1 MPDDDELKRRN
12 EQLAQEILEELKRR
26 GPNPEREAYD
36 AEKEQRDR
44 EALEEYYRRTGQTK
58 DTRPKARSATEM
70 LFAASLD
77 PCPSCKTM
85 EPPKLELFGAGTSWS
100 VRGSCPRCETK
111 REYGWETE
119 GNPNQAAVQPRQLG
133 DARPSAIIPV
143 GRFIAELDRILPF
156 VREQPGKLQPIEW
169 RASLAAVDRAI
180 TCLYE
185 LLKFVPQGMQIIPDT
200 KLGEAE
206 RKDRSARR
214 ERFQRAW
221 MQGELDRLLGIAK
234 RYATDAPRVWKLE
247 ESAQPAPAK
256 GAVDRDALMAHEKW
270 VRAGRKGPGRL
281 EAVGYD
287 ARGLRFGGV
296 LFQGAR
302 LERVNF
308 ERALLDAARMMD
320 CELVDITANDAI
332 CTSLNLTRATLNG
345 GSFLR
350 ANLDLAVFDEAAIDE
365 TTFDDAHI
373 DRSQWIGARVTAAS
387 FDRAIFGNT
396 RFDGGRFT
404 GCTFRKADMR
414 LLERGIKCTTANAVF
429 EDCDLRFTRWDDR
442 DVTGATF
449 IRCKFHGVTGKPFGV
464 GKVHV
469 EDPDLSV
476 DGDGSD
482 IGDVDDVLALWR
494 P

>member
-26 GPNPEREAYD
+26 GPNPERDAYD

-44 EALEEYYRRTGQTK
+44 EALEEYYRRTGQKK
-58 DTRPKARSATEM
+58 DTQARARSATEM
-70 LFAASLD
+70 TFAASLD

-85 EPPKLELFGAGTSWS
+85 EPPKLELYGAGTSWA

-119 GNPNQAAVQPRQLG
+119 GNPNQATVLPRQLG
-133 DARPSAIIPV
+133 DERPSAIIPV
-143 GRFIAELDRILPF
+143 GKLIGELDRILPF
-156 VREQPGKLQPIEW
+156 VREQPEALKPIEW
-169 RASLAAVDRAI
+169 RASLAAIDRAI

-185 LLKFVPQGMQIIPDT
+185 LQKFVPQGMQIIPDT
-200 KLGEAE
+200 KLTDAE

-221 MQGELDRLLGIAK
+221 MQNELDRLLTLAK

-247 ESAQPAPAK
+247 EPAQPTPAK
-256 GAVDRDALMAHEKW
+256 GAIDRESLNAHEQW

-281 EAVGYD
+281 DVVGYD
-287 ARGLRFGGV
+287 ARGLRYGGV
-296 LFQGAR
+296 LFEGAR

-308 ERALLDAARMMD
+308 GRALLDAARMAD
-320 CELVDITANDAI
+320 VELVDVNADDAI
-332 CTSLNLTRATLNG
+332 CTSLKLTRAKLAG
-345 GSFLR
+345 GSFVR

-365 TTFDDAHI
+365 TTFDDAHL

-387 FDRAIFGNT
+387 FDRAVFGNT

-404 GCTFRKADMR
+404 GCTFRKADLR
-414 LLERGIKCTTANAVF
+414 LLTSGIKCTTANAVF
-429 EDCDLRFTRWDDR
+429 EDCDLRFTRWDGR
-442 DVTGATF
+442 DVSGATF
-449 IRCKFHGVTGKPFGV
+449 IRCKLHGISGAPVGV
-464 GKVHV
+464 DSVHV

-476 DGDGSD
+476 DGNGSD
-482 IGDVDDVLALWR
+482 IGDVEDVIALWK
-494 P
+494 